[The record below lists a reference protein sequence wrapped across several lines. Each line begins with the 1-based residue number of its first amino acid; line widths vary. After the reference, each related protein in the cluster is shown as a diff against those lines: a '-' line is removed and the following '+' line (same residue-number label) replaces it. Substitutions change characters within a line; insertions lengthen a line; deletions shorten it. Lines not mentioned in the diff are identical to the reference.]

1 MYQVFRVERL
11 KNLSQLRHTLSW
23 KFLQALGIDSD
34 TLVSWSREW
43 RMENKITRSV
53 SRMTQTLKPLNPKF
67 KMFRDFES

>member
-34 TLVSWSREW
+34 TLVSWSR
-43 RMENKITRSV
+43 MGNKITRSV

>member
-67 KMFRDFES
+67 KMFRNFES

>member
-43 RMENKITRSV
+43 RMENKITCSV